1 MPPMKQGWFIP
12 ATLFGFGLA
21 MTGLWLYLTMADT
34 DSPPQPRVVMV
45 DEPMFPG
52 MERTSPEPTAHDNGI
67 GSSAVKRNETRRIL
81 ANASARV
88 DFEPE
93 QPAKRKKRVSTLTAL
108 RNRRRKAARQ
118 FDRMFTLA
126 DDTVNRWKSNIGGT
140 PLMRIAR
147 GWHLLN
153 QNKPRQALAAFDL
166 ILRREET
173 EKAALAGRAA
183 ALVALGRFDTA
194 RETYRALLDIH
205 PRDAGARYNLGVIE
219 GRLGRLTDAAEQ
231 FRLAV
236 QCDPRHKRA
245 WFNLASLAQRDG
257 RLAEA
262 RTGWESFTKLEPSI
276 AAGWYNLGIVYMD
289 YQNPTD
295 AARCFSYVVMI
306 DPTDVDGYVNLAE
319 AYRAE
324 GDFETALGILHQADQ
339 LSPCDPVVLS
349 VMSQAHR
356 GYASIH
362 PEDELIH
369 LAEAE
374 RIEADVAAIESANS
388 LSSVVA
394 GVSSG
399 E

>member
-1 MPPMKQGWFIP
+1 MKQGWFIP

-21 MTGLWLYLTMADT
+21 MTGLWLYLAMADT

-52 MERTSPEPTAHDNGI
+52 MERTSPGPTTHDSGNK
-67 GSSAVKRNETRRIL
+67 SSDEKRNETRRIL

-88 DFEPE
+88 EIEPE
-93 QPAKRKKRVSTLTAL
+93 QPAKRKKSVSALTAL
-108 RNRRRKAARQ
+108 RNRQREAARQ
-118 FDRMFTLA
+118 LDRWFTLA

-153 QNKPRQALAAFDL
+153 HNKPRQALAAFDQ
-166 ILRREET
+166 ILQREET
-173 EKAALAGRAA
+173 ETAALAGRAA
-183 ALVALGRFDTA
+183 ALVALGRFDAA

-236 QCDPRHKRA
+236 QSDPNHKRA

-262 RTGWESFTKLEPSI
+262 RTGWEAFTSIEPAI

-324 GDFETALGILHQADQ
+324 GDFDSALGILHQADQ

-349 VMSQAHR
+349 VMAQAHR
-356 GYASIH
+356 GFAAIH
-362 PEDELIH
+362 PENESQH
-369 LAEAE
+369 LLEALRLE
-374 RIEADVAAIESANS
+374 SQLATMEEANGLADV
-388 LSSVVA
+388 VA
-394 GVSSG
+394 DGSP
-399 E
+399 ED